1 MSADIPLASDRE
13 ESRTDIIDVRFLLR
27 VWLRWSWVL
36 VILALLGAAK
46 GVMDVRNLSP
56 VYVAK
61 MTVLPDSGGGIG
73 GGGQVGGVLGNLGLQ
88 LGSNAPTT
96 FDRMKVVMRSL
107 QLAEILQKKY
117 GLMQTMFAGSWDAE
131 NKQWKRPTGEDF
143 ERQQRI
149 SAFFGQPLWSEPSL
163 ESLARA
169 VGGSVVFQKD
179 KETPFWEVSVS
190 GGDRAAALRLLTIA
204 YQEADELLRGQDR
217 VESQQR
223 RRYLDSQ
230 LTGLTN
236 IDVRQALVGLMSS
249 EQRRA
254 MMLESNLPYAARIL
268 EPPFVS
274 EYPEGRNIRI
284 LIVLP
289 AITLV
294 LTGLLVI
301 TAIALFRRE

>member
-1 MSADIPLASDRE
+1 MSADILLEKNRDDA
-13 ESRTDIIDVRFLLR
+13 RTDIIDVRFLLR

-36 VILALLGAAK
+36 VILALLGVAK
-46 GVMDVRNLSP
+46 GVMDVQNLSP

-61 MTVLPDSGGGIG
+61 MMVLPDSGGGV

-88 LGSNAPTT
+88 IGSNAPTT

-107 QLAEILQKKY
+107 QLAEVLQKKY
-117 GLMQTMFAGSWDAE
+117 GMMQIMFAGSWDADRQ
-131 NKQWKRPTGEDF
+131 QWKRPTGDDF

-149 SAFFGQPLWSEPSL
+149 SAFFGQPLWQEPSL

-169 VGGSVVFQKD
+169 VGGSVVFRKD
-179 KETPFWEVSVS
+179 KDTPFWEVSVS

-204 YQEADELLRGQDR
+204 YSEADELLRGQDR
-217 VESQQR
+217 VESQLR
-223 RRYLDSQ
+223 RRYLESQ
-230 LTGLTN
+230 LVGLTN
-236 IDVRQALVGLMSS
+236 VDVRQALVGLMSS

-254 MMLESNLPYAARIL
+254 MMLESSLPYAARIL

-284 LIVLP
+284 LIALP
-289 AITLV
+289 AIILV
-294 LTGLLVI
+294 LAGLLVI
-301 TAIALFRRE
+301 TAVALFRRE

>member
-1 MSADIPLASDRE
+1 MSADILLEKNRDDAH
-13 ESRTDIIDVRFLLR
+13 TDIIDVRFLLR

-36 VILALLGAAK
+36 VILALLGVAK
-46 GVMDVRNLSP
+46 GVMDVKNLAP

-61 MTVLPDSGGGIG
+61 MTVLPDSGGGV

-88 LGSNAPTT
+88 IGSNAPTT

-107 QLAEILQKKY
+107 QLAEVLQKKY
-117 GLMQTMFAGSWDAE
+117 GMMQIMFAGSWDADRQ
-131 NKQWKRPTGEDF
+131 QWKRPTGDDF

-149 SAFFGQPLWSEPSL
+149 SAFFGQPLWQEPSL

-169 VGGSVVFQKD
+169 VGGSVVFRKD
-179 KETPFWEVSVS
+179 KDTPFWEVSVS

-204 YQEADELLRGQDR
+204 YSEADELLRGQDR

-223 RRYLDSQ
+223 RRYLESQ
-230 LTGLTN
+230 LVGLTN
-236 IDVRQALVGLMSS
+236 VDVRQALVGLMSS

-254 MMLESNLPYAARIL
+254 MMLESSLPYAARIL

-274 EYPEGRNIRI
+274 EYPEGRKIRI
-284 LIVLP
+284 LIALP
-289 AITLV
+289 AIILV
-294 LTGLLVI
+294 LAGLLVI
-301 TAIALFRRE
+301 TAVALFRRE

>member
-1 MSADIPLASDRE
+1 MSADILLEKNRDDA
-13 ESRTDIIDVRFLLR
+13 RTEVIDVRFLLR

-36 VILALLGAAK
+36 VVLALLGMAK
-46 GVMDVRNLSP
+46 GVVDVRALSP
-56 VYVAK
+56 VYTSK
-61 MTVLPDSGGGIG
+61 MTVLPDSGGGGG
-73 GGGQVGGVLGNLGLQ
+73 GGGQVGSVLGNLGLQ
-88 LGSNAPTT
+88 IGSNAPTT

-117 GLMQTMFAGSWDAE
+117 GLMQIMFAGSWDADRQ
-131 NKQWKRPTGEDF
+131 QWKRPTGDEF

-149 SAFFGQPLWSEPSL
+149 SAFFGQPLWQEPSL
-163 ESLARA
+163 ESLART
-169 VGGSVVFQKD
+169 VGGSVVFRKD
-179 KETPFWEVSVS
+179 KDTPFWEVSVS

-204 YQEADELLRGQDR
+204 YSEADELLRGQDR

-223 RRYLDSQ
+223 RRYLEGQ
-230 LTGLTN
+230 LVGLTN
-236 IDVRQALVGLMSS
+236 VDVRQALVGLMSS

-254 MMLESNLPYAARIL
+254 MMLESSLPYAARIL

-294 LTGLLVI
+294 LAGLLVI
-301 TAIALFRRE
+301 TAVALFRRE

>member
-1 MSADIPLASDRE
+1 MSADILLEKNRDDA
-13 ESRTDIIDVRFLLR
+13 RTDIIDVRFLLR

-36 VILALLGAAK
+36 VILALLGVAK
-46 GVMDVRNLSP
+46 GVMDVQNLAP

-61 MTVLPDSGGGIG
+61 MTVLPDSGGGA

-88 LGSNAPTT
+88 IGSNAPTT

-107 QLAEILQKKY
+107 QLAEVLQKKY
-117 GLMQTMFAGSWDAE
+117 GMMQIMFAGSWDADRQ
-131 NKQWKRPTGEDF
+131 QWKRPTGDEF

-149 SAFFGQPLWSEPSL
+149 SAFFGQPLWQEPSL

-169 VGGSVVFQKD
+169 VGGSVVFRKD
-179 KETPFWEVSVS
+179 KDTPFWEVSVS

-204 YQEADELLRGQDR
+204 YSEADELLRGQDR

-223 RRYLDSQ
+223 RRYLESQ
-230 LTGLTN
+230 LVGLTN
-236 IDVRQALVGLMSS
+236 VDVRQALVGLMSS

-254 MMLESNLPYAARIL
+254 MMLESSLPYAARIL

-284 LIVLP
+284 LIALP
-289 AITLV
+289 AIILV
-294 LTGLLVI
+294 LAGLLVI
-301 TAIALFRRE
+301 TAVALFRRE